1 MTGRAQPDEGPGR
14 SLRHYESVVD
24 QQIRQAEERGDFAD
38 LPGLGKPLK
47 GLDRSDDD
55 LWWVKDYLMR
65 EELPTEALLPTPLL
79 LRRERERLPELVREL
94 PSEQAVRDLVA
105 AFNKRVMAELR
116 APAGPWRPVGPA
128 NTEALVAEWR
138 TAHQPTPAP
147 PTADTAGDSHA
158 TATAG
163 DSHAAATAGP
173 TATVT
178 AGDRHAGDDGAVDG
192 AAPWWRRWRR
202 KAS

>member
-105 AFNKRVMAELR
+105 AFNRRVMAELR

-138 TAHQPTPAP
+138 TAHQPTP
-147 PTADTAGDSHA
+147 PTAATAGDRHVTGATGPTA

-163 DSHAAATAGP
+163 DSHVTGATGAAS
-173 TATVT
+173 
-178 AGDRHAGDDGAVDG
+178 